1 MTRPRLCPPR
11 PRVVFAG
18 GRAPACWR
26 QQVRPTAAAPA
37 ALARLCGWMAEMAQ
51 ETGPKLRPKPL
62 LGTCLAEMVGDGATE
77 APATAE
83 TTPSGGKPRPAE
95 PGAGRQAQTAAPPL
109 AHETGKRRPSA
120 APAAGEPRRPSAAPA
135 AGEQRQPLPGSPP
148 PGSPLLGS
156 PLLDGPRK
164 AHAGGSL
171 PGAGSRRATPEL
183 LARLAGRG
191 AKAGPRTP
199 EARRPPLARPK
210 GQPAAAPPG
219 QPAAGPEWAGRLAA
233 RVRQRA
239 LGGSPASEPRG
250 VREHGSFPAPAE
262 RPADLPAQWREPLDG
277 PRVPAGWLA
286 ATPAGAS
293 ASRPPAAS
301 AGQPRA
307 GAAGNDAPPSSSSG
321 GHRPT
326 LHPPR
331 RGRRFAADH
340 RDDPT
345 GAERGLSRP
354 IPAGGDSD
362 GWVGPGPDVDG
373 ASHRNGRL
381 EADNGEVVS
390 VVNRFAPPQMAD
402 TLPPLR
408 PPVGQGS
415 VAMPVA
421 AAASRRSARR
431 EEAAG
436 VDDLDELAGKLRRIL
451 EEESR
456 RHGIDI

>member
-37 ALARLCGWMAEMAQ
+37 ALARLCGWMAAMAQ
-51 ETGPKLRPKPL
+51 ETGPKLRSEPL
-62 LGTCLAEMVGDGATE
+62 LGTCLAEMVGDGPAE
-77 APATAE
+77 APSAVE
-83 TTPSGGKPRPAE
+83 TTASGGGKPRPAE
-95 PGAGRQAQTAAPPL
+95 PGASRQAQTATPPL
-109 AHETGKRRPSA
+109 AHETGKRRPA
-120 APAAGEPRRPSAAPA
+120 TAPVTGER
-135 AGEQRQPLPGSPP
+135 RQPLPGGSF
-148 PGSPLLGS
+148 PGV
-156 PLLDGPRK
+156 
-164 AHAGGSL
+164 
-171 PGAGSRRATPEL
+171 GSRRATPEL

-191 AKAGPRTP
+191 AKAGPRTS
-199 EARRPPLARPK
+199 EVKRPPLARSK
-210 GQPAAAPPG
+210 GQAAT
-219 QPAAGPEWAGRLAA
+219 AAGQSAAGQEWAGRLAE

-239 LGGSPASEPRG
+239 LAGLPAGEPRDANERG
-250 VREHGSFPAPAE
+250 HFPAPAE
-262 RPADLPAQWREPLDG
+262 RPSDLPAQWREPLDG
-277 PRVPAGWLA
+277 QRVPAGWLA
-286 ATPAGAS
+286 ATQASTPAT
-293 ASRPPAAS
+293 RPPAAPT
-301 AGQPRA
+301 GQPRA
-307 GAAGNDAPPSSSSG
+307 RATSNDAPPLSSPS
-321 GHRPT
+321 GHRPI
-326 LHPPR
+326 LHPPQ
-331 RGRRFAADH
+331 RGRRSPAGR

-345 GAERGLSRP
+345 GAARGLSRP
-354 IPAGGDSD
+354 VPAGGDSD

-431 EEAAG
+431 EEAAV
-436 VDDLDELAGKLRRIL
+436 VDDLDELAVKLRRIL

>member
-18 GRAPACWR
+18 GRAPACWQ

-37 ALARLCGWMAEMAQ
+37 ALARICGWMAEMAQ
-51 ETGPKLRPKPL
+51 ETGPKLRPEPL
-62 LGTCLAEMVGDGATE
+62 LGTCLAEMVGDGAAE
-77 APATAE
+77 APAAGE
-83 TTPSGGKPRPAE
+83 TTASGGGKPRPAE
-95 PGAGRQAQTAAPPL
+95 PDAARQAQKATPPL
-109 AHETGKRRPSA
+109 AHEAGKRSPLI
-120 APAAGEPRRPSAAPA
+120 APATGER
-135 AGEQRQPLPGSPP
+135 RQPLPDGSPP
-148 PGSPLLGS
+148 AGA
-156 PLLDGPRK
+156 RK
-164 AHAGGSL
+164 PPAGGSF

-199 EARRPPLARPK
+199 TVKRPPLARPA
-210 GQPAAAPPG
+210 GQPAAVPAG
-219 QPAAGPEWAGRLAA
+219 QPAAGQDWAGRLAK

-239 LGGSPASEPRG
+239 LAGSPASEPRDAKERG
-250 VREHGSFPAPAE
+250 HFLAPAE
-262 RPADLPAQWREPLDG
+262 RPGDLPAQWREPLDG
-277 PRVPAGWLA
+277 QRVPAGWLA
-286 ATPAGAS
+286 ATQASTPAT
-293 ASRPPAAS
+293 RPPAAPT
-301 AGQPRA
+301 GQPHART
-307 GAAGNDAPPSSSSG
+307 AGNDAPPLSSPS
-321 GHRPT
+321 GHRPI
-326 LHPPR
+326 LHPPQ
-331 RGRRFAADH
+331 RGRRSRAGH
-340 RDDPT
+340 HDDPT
-345 GAERGLSRP
+345 GAARGLARS

-431 EEAAG
+431 EEAAA
-436 VDDLDELAGKLRRIL
+436 VDDLDELAVKLRRIL